1 MSKKK
6 KHKGIYIIILLFSLF
21 MIGNVFHKNRFL
33 AKHIFVVVAKF
44 CDGSSGGFTA
54 KTNATANRTI

>member
-1 MSKKK
+1 
-6 KHKGIYIIILLFSLF
+6 